1 MSRDGRIRTCVLLL
15 PKQAGWPDS
24 PTSRGAP
31 GEIQT
36 PDLLVRSQ
44 ALSFTELR
52 GRERAKSFRSH
63 VPQLQLPPSRRPLRP
78 GGDFSSRSVRW
89 PPVASREVPGPA
101 RIAPLCGSSQA
112 APGFPECPEED
123 SNPLAPTWRAGR
135 AAGHEEGRPAG
146 PPSAR
151 TLDVVTSAVTSV
163 RPRMSSRGKRMPA
176 CLAEGVMY
184 LRHAAARRYTTL
196 RRSRG
201 DASPV
206 CLLYRSVSRSALLN
220 DEGRPGIP
228 GPPSARSVWRAV

>member
-1 MSRDGRIRTCVLLL
+1 LSYGHAFTGIEPASSSERRSRTGSSQPYGGCRAPCPARREVGSSLPVTMSRDGRIRTCVLLL

-123 SNPLAPTWRAGR
+123 SNPSPQPGGRVVRRAMKKG
-135 AAGHEEGRPAG
+135 GPPGRPQLER
-146 PPSAR
+146 S
-151 TLDVVTSAVTSV
+151 
-163 RPRMSSRGKRMPA
+163 MSSLRRLRQCDLGCRV
-176 CLAEGVMY
+176 EGSVC
-184 LRHAAARRYTTL
+184 RHA
-196 RRSRG
+196 
-201 DASPV
+201 SPK
-206 CLLYRSVSRSALLN
+206 A
-220 DEGRPGIP
+220 
-228 GPPSARSVWRAV
+228 